1 MTDTTIRRI
10 VWCALLTVCL
20 TGCSSQKTSS
30 LPIAVYHWVWHS
42 DEYATYQ
49 DQFGDGCGHIMRR
62 SGGRA
67 YSADANLLANDSKM
81 LITVSAEGTIYIVTL
96 DNRHSQP
103 CGSQSLSRRLSERLW
118 GVPAL
123 SAKSRRYP
131 DTLHRP

>member
-81 LITVSAEGTIYIVTL
+81 LITVSADYN
-96 DNRHSQP
+96 DFS
-103 CGSQSLSRRLSERLW
+103 
-118 GVPAL
+118 
-123 SAKSRRYP
+123 SAKFFVEDVCRQIGAYQ
-131 DTLHRP
+131 